1 MSFPCKKL
9 CGHDLRRPH
18 LSCLFCRVRRF
29 YYGKMDRQKYRYN
42 SLMRIV
48 LPEDRTTYV
57 LLIDNQRRFARVKA
71 IVLQRLLTICEWLAN

>member
-1 MSFPCKKL
+1 
-9 CGHDLRRPH
+9 
-18 LSCLFCRVRRF
+18 
-29 YYGKMDRQKYRYN
+29 MDRQKYRYN